1 MTNSRDSCNL
11 QFSDAQNQM
20 ILHMARSGLEVP
32 EPVPNLAGDLQSLES
47 LGPTK
52 NIVR

>member
-1 MTNSRDSCNL
+1 MIVMMIMIIM
-11 QFSDAQNQM
+11 M

-32 EPVPNLAGDLQSLES
+32 EPVPNLAGDLQSLEN
-47 LGPTK
+47 LGQTK